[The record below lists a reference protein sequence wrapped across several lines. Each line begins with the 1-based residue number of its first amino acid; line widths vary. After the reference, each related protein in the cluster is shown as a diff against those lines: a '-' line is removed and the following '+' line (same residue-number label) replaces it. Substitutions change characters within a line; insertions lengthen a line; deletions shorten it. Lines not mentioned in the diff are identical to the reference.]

1 MQIPSYLRT
10 ILLVLSIGG
19 LLAACSNSGGGI
31 ANAPAG
37 TAVSGAVSKGPVTGA
52 TVDIYTMTTTGA
64 QGTFVI
70 GNIPT
75 DQYGAWN
82 ATLPAGQVGP
92 FLVIATGGSYV
103 DEYTGATIRMGN
115 ASFQGVM
122 EANATT
128 APISPITDAA
138 ISTLR
143 QMIVDGY
150 ANNVAAALPKVKA
163 SYTASVGFDPLTVL
177 PPAPQNL
184 ATATADQKKYAAL
197 LGGVSKLVNDAYT
210 QLTVGAAVPNPVS
223 IVKLMA
229 ADLGADGIINGQGSG
244 GISLSVSVGGTPKA
258 LNTVFAGGANLG
270 AATTT
275 YQASP
280 NAPAALAGT
289 QVTVT
294 PPNFNQTLFD
304 KILPVVSAP
313 AAITVA
319 TAAGATAVAATN
331 ATIATFLTAATA
343 TDNVGIVGA
352 ITNNAPTS
360 FPVGVTTVTF
370 SATDAAGNIGTAT
383 ATVTVS
389 ATPAV
394 ADTIAPTVTAPA
406 SITVPTAAGATS
418 VANTNAA
425 IATFLAAATATDNVG
440 VVGAITN
447 NAPATFPVGVTTV
460 TFSAK
465 DAANNSG
472 TATANVTV
480 TATPAAGGGNTG
492 GGVPPVTPSTGL
504 SFKPVLPTLP
514 AAVQPTG
521 ALNPGAVIN
530 GVYVAV
536 GNAMKGRLFT
546 QPNVASGTAS
556 VTYNNGSY
564 TLAELNTQKTAY
576 IRTIALRFG
585 PDGLPVTADDVPTS
599 YTVSDPYNLAQ
610 TNGALPS
617 ITFNRPGTDGTWFTA
632 DDLVSADSGTYALEG
647 LDGAGNVL
655 IVPKLSAGPDRQLFT
670 ADDVPGSGLGY
681 DIATLDV
688 NGNRVQITHYGA
700 AGPDA
705 LWFTSDDV
713 PANYILGRFDIG
725 GLSVQTTMFNGAGA
739 DATWFTTDDV
749 VMMYALSDIDLANLR
764 INYQASFTGAAAKG
778 LDGLWFTP
786 DDVVTGYTYF
796 GYDAAG
802 HGALVASH
810 TNKGVDGA
818 WFTADDTASA
828 IYAEFNPATGK
839 SALTLSLTG
848 YGPDT
853 TWHTGDDALASYA
866 RATFNAKGNQTLSAN
881 YSARGADALWFT
893 ADDVPVTNYW
903 QRTYDPYSGKMTFNI
918 TYTGTGLD
926 GFAFTS
932 DDYASSY
939 TLNLLDSYG
948 TQIGTANVYTVAGM
962 GADGIPFTADDVA
975 NNAYRYIYNALNQQV
990 QVVVMTS
997 PGADGNW
1004 FTTDDLPSSYTNYSY
1019 DAQGRMNF
1027 YNDFT
1032 GAGVDGAWFNAD
1044 DYSTSYR
1051 TTFYDVNGNSVMD
1064 SYSSGLD
1071 GLALTADD
1079 LLTSYETQTLNA
1091 GGKVTGQI
1099 AYNGAGADGAWH
1111 TADDVIWYQ
1120 GKYAYTASNLVTSS
1134 LLSYSSGADG
1144 IWWSADDTVYYNT
1157 VSYDAADNMTNQIT
1171 YVGTGGAGP
1180 DGLWATADDQITSQ
1194 YFYVIPGSYGQS
1206 LATNAG
1212 SLPTAAMACNQA
1224 SVNAGTLNVYVRDD
1238 YGMPLQGATVQLDQ
1252 SGGGLPV
1259 VTTGANGL
1267 ATFAALNGTHDV
1279 HVFMNN
1285 RTWESF
1291 YCVQP
1296 NGVMDIYANAPANA
1310 TTSTPPAGSYLKF
1323 NLPAGNITGANI
1335 YGRTDFYLVDAYGN
1349 VIVDQITGNNAF
1361 PNRFLPTTPVGTTF
1375 TGDLWA
1381 VQYVNNLEVIDA
1393 VLVQAN
1399 TTLTTVAAA
1408 TPAAVTLS
1416 VAYNAVPPA
1425 LTTVSQLAN
1434 INPPLSIPAGS
1445 ETMGV
1450 STAGGYVGLF
1460 ALQTTNWRDRMLI
1473 QPTVMPQFAATPAAI
1488 EGYLLGGNQATY
1500 DGRTNSVWH
1509 YRQPIVGAVP
1519 AKLNIN
1525 SNFAYEAM
1533 IFNQVG
1539 TGWANPVISWSLP
1552 ILAPGGTATMTTL
1565 ALGSWNAGVT
1575 PLKNWVF
1582 HVPVGDNQVVLPTV
1596 PANITVQNL
1605 AANGTYDVVVLRTD
1619 TAQGMSYNALIGSTD
1634 LSKGLPRNVT
1644 TESLDGIR
1652 SSWGGNA
1659 AVGGTFTR

>member
-480 TATPAAGGGNTG
+480 TATPAAGGDT
-492 GGVPPVTPSTGL
+492 VPPVITPPADITVIAGAGIGFISKFDNQLSAFRFAATALDNVDGPIFTITDNMPNSLPLGQTTVTFSASDLAGNVGTATAIVTVVAGKAAPNLTLQLSNPTPSANDLYRIVHSGAGY
-504 SFKPVLPTLP
+504 
-514 AAVQPTG
+514 AAVGNKGTAISSQDGYTWSAGKVSATLSGQVLQDVAWGNGMYVAISFFGNSIFSTDGINWSAPFSMGVPRYAVGITFGNGMFVAVGSAGNVDPYAGILTSVDGYTWVKQVSPTSNG
-521 ALNPGAVIN
+521 LGDVIWTGTQFVAVGMN
-530 GVYVAV
+530 GVIVTSPDGITWTVQTTPASTSTLNSISTNGTTLVAVGGSAPNALSTVMTSSDGITWTQQLTGIIQGVVYDVVWSGSQFVAVGSGDWTTGQNVMTSPDGVSWTKQASGLAYGSILRGVTVDTVSGLIIAVGNSGDILTSMDGVTWTNRKNDIAPDTSMGDVIWTGTQYVAV
-536 GNAMKGRLFT
+536 GS
-546 QPNVASGTAS
+546 PNMGGAAATILTSVDGYAWTRQTSPLTSGGLKA
-556 VTYNNGSY
+556 
-564 TLAELNTQKTAY
+564 LA
-576 IRTIALRFG
+576 
-585 PDGLPVTADDVPTS
+585 
-599 YTVSDPYNLAQ
+599 
-610 TNGALPS
+610 TNGTLLVAAGS
-617 ITFNRPGTDGTWFTA
+617 EYNPG
-632 DDLVSADSGTYALEG
+632 LVSAIETST
-647 LDGAGNVL
+647 DGVTWTKQ
-655 IVPKLSAGPDRQLFT
+655 V
-670 ADDVPGSGLGY
+670 
-681 DIATLDV
+681 IA
-688 NGNRVQITHYGA
+688 
-700 AGPDA
+700 
-705 LWFTSDDV
+705 
-713 PANYILGRFDIG
+713 
-725 GLSVQTTMFNGAGA
+725 
-739 DATWFTTDDV
+739 
-749 VMMYALSDIDLANLR
+749 
-764 INYQASFTGAAAKG
+764 
-778 LDGLWFTP
+778 
-786 DDVVTGYTYF
+786 
-796 GYDAAG
+796 
-802 HGALVASH
+802 
-810 TNKGVDGA
+810 
-818 WFTADDTASA
+818 
-828 IYAEFNPATGK
+828 
-839 SALTLSLTG
+839 
-848 YGPDT
+848 
-853 TWHTGDDALASYA
+853 
-866 RATFNAKGNQTLSAN
+866 
-881 YSARGADALWFT
+881 
-893 ADDVPVTNYW
+893 
-903 QRTYDPYSGKMTFNI
+903 DPYAIN
-918 TYTGTGLD
+918 
-926 GFAFTS
+926 
-932 DDYASSY
+932 
-939 TLNLLDSYG
+939 
-948 TQIGTANVYTVAGM
+948 
-962 GADGIPFTADDVA
+962 
-975 NNAYRYIYNALNQQV
+975 
-990 QVVVMTS
+990 
-997 PGADGNW
+997 
-1004 FTTDDLPSSYTNYSY
+1004 
-1019 DAQGRMNF
+1019 
-1027 YNDFT
+1027 
-1032 GAGVDGAWFNAD
+1032 
-1044 DYSTSYR
+1044 
-1051 TTFYDVNGNSVMD
+1051 
-1064 SYSSGLD
+1064 
-1071 GLALTADD
+1071 
-1079 LLTSYETQTLNA
+1079 
-1091 GGKVTGQI
+1091 
-1099 AYNGAGADGAWH
+1099 
-1111 TADDVIWYQ
+1111 DVIWSAGHNMFIAVGNSGMISTSPDGVTWTSQ
-1120 GKYAYTASNLVTSS
+1120 TSGIAAESIVGVASDGAMLVAVAPSWTPTGTIIVTSS
-1134 LLSYSSGADG
+1134 DGITWSTLSTTGNAGMQSIIWDGVQFVAAGSSGQLMLSPDG
-1144 IWWSADDTVYYNT
+1144 INWTLKYTNLSNFWINNIYWSGSSYICVGLTSNIATSADLVN
-1157 VSYDAADNMTNQIT
+1157 
-1171 YVGTGGAGP
+1171 
-1180 DGLWATADDQITSQ
+1180 WRQITSPAFQ
-1194 YFYVIPGSYGQS
+1194 LFGSAQNGNGQTVIVG
-1206 LATNAG
+1206 NAG
-1212 SLPTAAMACNQA
+1212 N
-1224 SVNAGTLNVYVRDD
+1224 
-1238 YGMPLQGATVQLDQ
+1238 
-1252 SGGGLPV
+1252 SGLIL
-1259 VTTGANGL
+1259 TG
-1267 ATFAALNGTHDV
+1267 
-1279 HVFMNN
+1279 
-1285 RTWESF
+1285 
-1291 YCVQP
+1291 Q
-1296 NGVMDIYANAPANA
+1296 
-1310 TTSTPPAGSYLKF
+1310 
-1323 NLPAGNITGANI
+1323 
-1335 YGRTDFYLVDAYGN
+1335 
-1349 VIVDQITGNNAF
+1349 
-1361 PNRFLPTTPVGTTF
+1361 
-1375 TGDLWA
+1375 
-1381 VQYVNNLEVIDA
+1381 
-1393 VLVQAN
+1393 
-1399 TTLTTVAAA
+1399 
-1408 TPAAVTLS
+1408 
-1416 VAYNAVPPA
+1416 
-1425 LTTVSQLAN
+1425 
-1434 INPPLSIPAGS
+1434 
-1445 ETMGV
+1445 
-1450 STAGGYVGLF
+1450 
-1460 ALQTTNWRDRMLI
+1460 
-1473 QPTVMPQFAATPAAI
+1473 
-1488 EGYLLGGNQATY
+1488 
-1500 DGRTNSVWH
+1500 
-1509 YRQPIVGAVP
+1509 
-1519 AKLNIN
+1519 
-1525 SNFAYEAM
+1525 
-1533 IFNQVG
+1533 
-1539 TGWANPVISWSLP
+1539 
-1552 ILAPGGTATMTTL
+1552 
-1565 ALGSWNAGVT
+1565 
-1575 PLKNWVF
+1575 
-1582 HVPVGDNQVVLPTV
+1582 
-1596 PANITVQNL
+1596 
-1605 AANGTYDVVVLRTD
+1605 
-1619 TAQGMSYNALIGSTD
+1619 
-1634 LSKGLPRNVT
+1634 
-1644 TESLDGIR
+1644 
-1652 SSWGGNA
+1652 
-1659 AVGGTFTR
+1659 